1 MEGIYNMDAL
11 MTKID
16 TEKGVLLY
24 FSSDSCSVCKVL
36 KPKVAK
42 LLHEKFP
49 LMRSLYV
56 DTGKSPVISGQFMVF
71 TIPTILIFFEGR
83 SRCVTAGTLACT
95 SWKHPLRGPTIWFL
109 RTESNSNI
117 LHRPIIIQ

>member
-11 MTKID
+11 MAKID

-36 KPKVAK
+36 KPKVTE

-49 LMRSLYV
+49 LMQSLYV
-56 DTGKSPVISGQFMVF
+56 DTEKCPVISGQFRVF
-71 TIPTILIFFEGR
+71 TIPTILIFYEGKEQVRYSRNISMHQLEASIERPYNLVFED
-83 SRCVTAGTLACT
+83 
-95 SWKHPLRGPTIWFL
+95 
-109 RTESNSNI
+109 
-117 LHRPIIIQ
+117 